1 MKSKEIEQAQMM
13 VDQCIRDINACTNY
27 VMMPLLNKMLAN
39 AQEELAYQS
48 AISEAQA
55 NV

>member
-1 MKSKEIEQAQMM
+1 MDNKSIEAAKWY

-39 AQEELAYQS
+39 AQEELAYQV
-48 AISEAQA
+48 AT
-55 NV
+55 NR